1 MSGRIK
7 GITVEIGGDV
17 TKLDKA
23 LKEVNN
29 EIKDTQSQLKD
40 VERLLKLD
48 PTNTELLAQKQQLLT
63 QAVEDTGRKLEAL
76 KQAEKQAQEQFQRG
90 DITQAQYQGLQRE
103 IISTEQK
110 LKDLQEQA
118 AQSNVVLQQISAVG
132 EKFQAAGETIAG
144 VGEKL
149 LPVTA
154 AVGGLAAAAVT
165 TAADF
170 DAAMSQVAA
179 VSGAVGD
186 ELEALREKAREMG
199 SKTKFSASEAA
210 EAMNYMAMA
219 GWKTKDMLSGIEGIM
234 NLAAASGEDLATTS
248 DIVTDALTAFG
259 LSAEDSGHFAD
270 ILAAASSNA
279 NTNVSMMGETFKYAA
294 PVAGA
299 LGYSAEDAALAIGL
313 MANAGIKGSQAG
325 SALRSIITNMS
336 NPTDD
341 MALAMQTLGVS
352 LEDSEGNMYSLM
364 EVMQQ
369 LRQGFGEG
377 YMSAEDF
384 SKSLVEL
391 DGALADGEI
400 DQELY
405 DKRLNRL
412 MVSMYGAEGAEK
424 AMYASMLAGKYSM
437 SGLLALV
444 GASDKDFNE
453 LSGAIAV
460 CSDTVDGYRGVAE
473 HMAAVMQD
481 NLTGQMTIL
490 KSQLEELAISFGE
503 MLMPMI
509 RAVVSA
515 VQGFVDKL
523 NSMDEGT
530 RQTIITVLAI
540 AAALGPL
547 LIVIGNVISSVGTV
561 MTILP
566 KLSGALTALT
576 GPVGITVAAIAGII
590 AILVL
595 LWNNCEGFRDAV
607 TAAWEFIKA
616 AFSGFLDWFQTTFA
630 MKWEALVGAAQTIFQ
645 TFQEA
650 LAAAWDAILSIF
662 QIFTDFL
669 QEAFG
674 VTWEDVFTSAQGVM
688 ETVGGAIQTVVGV
701 LTDIFGGLVAFIAG
715 EFLTRFKTTLNT
727 LIEFFSAIKDG
738 IVQHIDGI
746 KTAFQG
752 IIDFIAG
759 IFTGDWER
767 AWQGVQNIFKGI
779 FEALVGIAK
788 APINGII
795 GLINSAIN
803 AVNGFIGGINSAL
816 GMLSN
821 FGVNIQIPEL
831 GHITYMAKGGTLEA
845 GSAIVGEKGPEL
857 LSLINGKARV
867 TPLTDSGEGQSAA
880 ASAAGAGSYNQILN
894 FYTAAMTPAEVAR
907 QTRNATRQM
916 IAKARR

>member
-7 GITVEIGGDV
+7 GITVEIDGDV

-48 PTNTELLAQKQQLLT
+48 PTNTELLAQKQRLLT
-63 QAVEDTGRKLEAL
+63 QAVEDTGKKLEAL

-103 IISTEQK
+103 IISTEQN

-118 AQSNVVLQQISAVG
+118 AQSNAVLQQISAVG
-132 EKFQAAGETIAG
+132 EKFQEVGETVTG

-149 LPVTA
+149 LPITA
-154 AVGGLAAAAVT
+154 GVAALGTAAVT

-179 VSGAVGD
+179 VSGATGD
-186 ELEALREKAREMG
+186 DLDALRAKAREMG
-199 SKTKFSASEAA
+199 AKTKFSASEAA

-259 LSAEDSGHFAD
+259 LTAADSGHFAD

-299 LGYSAEDAALAIGL
+299 LGFSAENTAEAIGL

-325 SALRSIITNMS
+325 TALRSILTRLSSDIYLTGQNLGEMEI
-336 NPTDD
+336 
-341 MALAMQTLGVS
+341 QTVNADGTMRS
-352 LEDSEGNMYSLM
+352 LSDI
-364 EVMQQ
+364 
-369 LRQGFGEG
+369 
-377 YMSAEDF
+377 
-384 SKSLVEL
+384 
-391 DGALADGEI
+391 LADCRVGFSQLTEA
-400 DQELY
+400 EAAAA
-405 DKRLNRL
+405 
-412 MVSMYGAEGAEK
+412 AEG
-424 AMYASMLAGKYSM
+424 LVGKNAM
-437 SGLLALV
+437 SGFLALMNAGEDDV
-444 GASDKDFNE
+444 NK
-453 LSGAIAV
+453 LSEAIAN
-460 CSDTVDGYRGVAE
+460 CNGTSAN
-473 HMAAVMQD
+473 MAGIMQD
-481 NLTGQMTIL
+481 NLSGQMTIL

-509 RAVVSA
+509 RSAVSA
-515 VQGFVDKL
+515 VQAFVDKL
-523 NSMDEGT
+523 NGMDEGT

-547 LIVIGNVISSVGTV
+547 LIIIGNVVSSIGTV
-561 MTILP
+561 MTVLP
-566 KLSGALTALT
+566 QLSGAITALT
-576 GPVGITVAAIAGII
+576 GPVGIAVAAIAGII
-590 AILVL
+590 AILVV

-607 TAAWEFIKA
+607 IAAWEVIKGAFQGFVDWLQA
-616 AFSGFLDWFQTTFA
+616 AFA
-630 MKWEALVGAAQTIFQ
+630 PVWETVVGAAQTVFQ
-645 TFQEA
+645 TFQGA
-650 LAAAWDAILSIF
+650 LAAAWDAITAVF

-669 QEAFG
+669 QGVFG
-674 VTWEDVFTSAQGVM
+674 VTWEEIFTAAQSIM
-688 ETVGGAIQTVVGV
+688 ETVGGVIQAVIGV
-701 LTDIFGGLVAFIAG
+701 MTDLFGGLVSFLAG
-715 EFLTRFKTTLNT
+715 TFLIRFQTTLNT
-727 LIEFFSAIKDG
+727 LVEFLTAIVDN
-738 IVQHIDGI
+738 IVQIVDGI
-746 KTAFQG
+746 KAVFQG
-752 IIDFIAG
+752 VIDFVLG
-759 IFTGDWER
+759 VFTGDWGK

-816 GMLSN
+816 GLLSN

-831 GHITYMAKGGTLEA
+831 GHITYLAKGGILEA

-867 TPLTDSGEGQSAA
+867 TPLTDSGGGQSAA
-880 ASAAGAGSYNQILN
+880 ASAAGTGSYNQTLN